1 MTQGESEQ
9 AAGTAGGSL
18 GRILFAVL
26 GGAIAWSLHFL
37 GSYALV
43 AIGCVARWEVTVPLV
58 IAGTLILAAAAVGST
73 LVAWREWRRRGR
85 DLPWDRALSE
95 PPGWYAWLMT
105 VGVLMGVTAV
115 GTILL
120 EGLGTLVLPVC
131 GWDVR

>member
-9 AAGTAGGSL
+9 AVGSAGASL

-43 AIGCVARWEVTVPLV
+43 AIGCVARWDVTVPLV
-58 IAGTLILAAAAVGST
+58 TAGTLILAAAAAWST
-73 LVAWREWRRRGR
+73 LVAWREWRRVGR
-85 DLPWDRALSE
+85 DMPWDRALSE

-105 VGVLMGVTAV
+105 VGLLMGVTAV
-115 GTILL
+115 CTILL
-120 EGLGTLVLPVC
+120 EGLGTLMLPVC